1 MTDKQKKMVEE
12 LGEIEQY
19 LLIETSDDPAEV
31 RERIARMN
39 VYLARANKIWAE
51 AKYILAKE
59 REYLYDEAI
68 DTGTLSNLKPSI
80 VKDIVNAKTADSEY
94 VTILAERV
102 SRTIVHQCDG
112 LRSLLSWNKE
122 DMKLTRTGY

>member
-1 MTDKQKKMVEE
+1 MTEEQKKIVTE
-12 LGEIEQY
+12 LGEIEEY

-31 RERIARMN
+31 RERIAKMN
-39 VYLARANKIWAE
+39 VYLARANKMWAD
-51 AKYILAKE
+51 AKYTLAKE

-68 DTGTLSNLKPSI
+68 AAGTIGELKPSL
-80 VKDIVNAKTADSEY
+80 VKDIINAKTADSEY
-94 VTILAERV
+94 VCTLAERI